1 MPSIREFHDFRLVQE
16 EIDDEDERKQYR
28 VELPSREK
36 GYKEGNKVKESKRE
50 FMPAIEK

>member
-28 VELPSREK
+28 EELTSQEK
-36 GYKEGNKVKESKRE
+36 GNNESNKVKESKRE